1 MTEKALVNH
10 GLSPRTQKNLV
21 DAMHGE
27 AFAFAKYKMYARQAR
42 KNGRMELADLFER
55 TADQEFLEHFSEE
68 AELLGLV
75 KTDDQ
80 DIHDA
85 IAGESYEVER
95 MYKNF
100 AEEASIDGDAEVA
113 HRFEEIRR
121 DEAQHLAAFEE
132 ALTKLENQERFEHR
146 PDSKAHDF

>member
-1 MTEKALVNH
+1 MTEKALANH
-10 GLSPRTQKNLV
+10 ALSERTRKNLLE
-21 DAMHGE
+21 AMHGE
-27 AFAFAKYKMYARQAR
+27 AFAFAKYRLYARQAR

-55 TADQEFLEHFSEE
+55 TAEQEFMEHFAEE
-68 AELLGLV
+68 AELFGLV
-75 KTDDQ
+75 KDDDQ

-100 AEEASIDGDAEVA
+100 AEEASIDGDHETA

-121 DEAQHLAAFEE
+121 DEAEHLAAFES
-132 ALTKLENQERFEHR
+132 ALTRLQNVERFERR
-146 PDSKAHDF
+146 PDGKARDF